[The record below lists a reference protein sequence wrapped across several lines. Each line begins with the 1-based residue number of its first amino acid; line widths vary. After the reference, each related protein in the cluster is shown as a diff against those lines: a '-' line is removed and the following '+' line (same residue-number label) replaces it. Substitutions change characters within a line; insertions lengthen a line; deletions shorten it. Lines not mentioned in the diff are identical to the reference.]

1 MRYQPIENY
10 GVIGDLHSVA
20 LVGMNGSIDFM
31 CFPNFDSP
39 TIFAA
44 LLDDE
49 RGGRFELAP
58 THRDEARHK
67 QLYLPDS
74 NILLTRFLFEDGV
87 SEISDFMPVDLSRR
101 AHDLVRQVK
110 TIRGEIEYRM
120 VCHPRFDYA
129 RTHHK
134 VERRSENEVLFIPET
149 DSLPCLRFR
158 TSVPVKVVDGGC
170 VAQFKL
176 RTSES
181 ATFVIEEAKEH
192 ESPTTDMDAF
202 ASEAFRETLDFW
214 RRWIAGSSYQGR
226 WREEVNRS
234 ALILK
239 LLTYEP
245 TGAIVAAPTFALPER
260 VGGERN
266 WDYRFTWIRDASF
279 TLYAL
284 IRLGFT
290 EEAAAFMR
298 WIEARCHE
306 LGSEDTLQ
314 IMYSIE
320 GRHELDEGILDHLE
334 GYCGSRPVR
343 IGNAAFRQLQLDIYG
358 ELMDCIYLY
367 DKYGMPISHELWEDV
382 VRLVDWVSRNWR
394 QKDAGIWEV
403 RGGHREFL
411 YSRVLC
417 WVALDRGVR
426 LANRR
431 SLPAP
436 LDRWLGARND
446 IYEEVFRGFWSSER
460 KAFVQ
465 YKGSN
470 ALDASCLL
478 LPLMRFISP
487 RDPMWLSTLRA
498 VESELVFDSLVYRYQ
513 TGDGEVDGLKGG
525 EGTFNMC
532 SFWYAECLSRAG
544 ETEKARYNFEKML
557 GYANHLGLYSEELGT
572 RAEHLGNFPQAF
584 THLALISAA
593 YDIDRRL
600 SQAAPPL

>member
-1 MRYQPIENY
+1 MSYQPIENY

-49 RGGRFELAP
+49 RGGRFELTP
-58 THRDEARHK
+58 VKRDQARQK

-74 NILLTRFLFEDGV
+74 NILLTRFLFENGV
-87 SEISDFMPVDLSRR
+87 AEISDFMPIDLSRR
-101 AHDLVRQVK
+101 AHDLVRRVK

-120 VCHPRFDYA
+120 VCEPRFDYA
-129 RTHHK
+129 RADHK
-134 VERRSENEVLFIPET
+134 VERKSDGEILFIPEGENFP
-149 DSLPCLRFR
+149 SLRLR
-158 TSVPVKVVDGGC
+158 TSVPVDIVNGAC
-170 VAQFKL
+170 VAEFKL
-176 RTSES
+176 TTGES
-181 ATFVIEEAKEH
+181 ASFIIEEAREQE
-192 ESPTTDMDAF
+192 ESPSNTDNF
-202 ASEAFRETLDFW
+202 ATEAFKETLDFW
-214 RRWIAGSSYQGR
+214 RHWTGRSKYQGR

-239 LLTYEP
+239 LLTFEP

-260 VGGERN
+260 LGGERN

-284 IRLGFT
+284 IRLGYT
-290 EEAAAFMR
+290 EEAASFMR

-306 LGSEDTLQ
+306 LGSKDSLQ
-314 IMYSIE
+314 VMYSIE
-320 GRHELDEGILDHLE
+320 GRHELDEETLDHLE

-343 IGNAAFRQLQLDIYG
+343 IGNAAYHQMQLDIYG

-367 DKYGMPISHELWEDV
+367 DKYGMPIAHELWNDV
-382 VRLVDWVSRNWR
+382 LRLLDWVSKNWD

-403 RGGHREFL
+403 RGGRREFL
-411 YSRVLC
+411 YSRFLC
-417 WVALDRGVR
+417 WVALDRGIR
-426 LANRR
+426 LATRR

-436 LDRWLGARND
+436 LEQWLKARD
-446 IYEEVFRGFWSSER
+446 EIYKEIFRNFWSKKRE
-460 KAFVQ
+460 AFVQ
-465 YKGSN
+465 YKGSE

-513 TGDGEVDGLKGG
+513 TGDGHVDGLEGD

-544 ETEKARYNFEKML
+544 DVQKARYNFEKML

-572 RAEHLGNFPQAF
+572 RAQHLGNFPQAF

-600 SQAAPPL
+600 SHTAPPL